1 MRDRERAAASGD
13 TTIIVLNGEFAMR
26 TDARIDRNQPEIV
39 KEFRRL
45 GYSVLIIAQLKNCC
59 DIIIA
64 RDGFTCAVEIKDG
77 AKPPSAR
84 RLTEGEQGFKDTWKG
99 RWYLCESIDD
109 AQVIDRTERA
119 LVKASGLIKQGHVK

>member
-1 MRDRERAAASGD
+1 
-13 TTIIVLNGEFAMR
+13 MR
-26 TDARIDRNQPEIV
+26 TDARIDRNQPETV

-45 GYSVLIIAQLKNCC
+45 GYSVLIIAQLKKCC

-77 AKPPSAR
+77 EKPPSQR
-84 RLTEGEQGFKDTWKG
+84 KLTEGEQEFKDTWKG
-99 RWYLCESIDD
+99 RWYLCESLDD
-109 AQVIDRTERA
+109 AQAIDRTESA

>member
-1 MRDRERAAASGD
+1 MKTA
-13 TTIIVLNGEFAMR
+13 
-26 TDARIDRNQPEIV
+26 ARIDRNQPEIV

-64 RDGFTCAVEIKDG
+64 RDGFTCAIEIKDG
-77 AKPPSAR
+77 LKPPSQR

-109 AQVIDRTERA
+109 AQVIDRTESA
-119 LVKASGLIKQGHVK
+119 LVKASGLIKVGHVKLS